1 MVIYKVE
8 IETLTQRGVQMR
20 KNSASEKIKKEKKYI
35 DLPRTN
41 SYIPFLTGRPRRDTT
56 INSDDL
62 INLQI
67 AFFTSKTLEDFLMD
81 I

>member
-1 MVIYKVE
+1 
-8 IETLTQRGVQMR
+8 MR
-20 KNSASEKIKKEKKYI
+20 KNSASEKVKKDKKST

-41 SYIPFLTGRPRRDTT
+41 SYIPFLTGRPRRDSN
-56 INSDDL
+56 IDNDDL

-67 AFFTSKTLEDFLMD
+67 ALFTSKTLEDFLMD